1 MQRGCGKTVETD
13 TALLTKHEEKS
24 INYPPLKN
32 VFDGKY
38 L

>member
-1 MQRGCGKTVETD
+1 
-13 TALLTKHEEKS
+13 LLTKHEEKS

-38 L
+38 LWFRKYNMKAGDK